1 MSGLE
6 EFLTPEVT
14 GVAVALLVTLAVG
27 GVIFSI
33 FAPTLS
39 GTKRRDQRM
48 EAVAARPQSEKQ
60 RKAIRDNDRRK
71 KSIQDQLKD
80 FEERQRARHDK
91 QHKVN
96 LKTKMDQAGL
106 DWEMKH
112 FIIFSVVC
120 GLIFTVIGFIASSGN
135 LLITFALTFAGCLGF
150 PRWYVGNKRK
160 RRFNAFLDEL
170 PNGVDI
176 IVRGVKAGLPL
187 GDCIKVVA
195 REARE
200 PVATEFRK
208 ITETQ
213 VMGVSLAEAVAR
225 LPDRVPVA
233 EANFFAI
240 VVAIQQKA
248 GGGLAEALGNLA
260 KVLRGRKAMKRKIKA
275 LSAEAKSS
283 AGIIG
288 AMPFGVGGIMFL
300 IAPDYIM
307 TLFNTTTG
315 NIIIAGCLFWMFLGV
330 MVMRQMINFDF

>member
-6 EFLTPEVT
+6 EFLTPQIT
-14 GVAVALLVTLAVG
+14 GLAVAVLVMLAVG
-27 GVIFSI
+27 GIIYSLFQP
-33 FAPTLS
+33 ALS

-48 EAVAARPQSEKQ
+48 QAVAARPQSEKQ
-60 RKAIRDNDRRK
+60 RKAMRDVDRRK
-71 KSIQDQLKD
+71 RSIQDQLKE
-80 FEERQRARHDK
+80 FEERQRAK
-91 QHKVN
+91 QHKQQKVS
-96 LKTKMDQAGL
+96 LKVRMEQAGL
-106 DWEMKH
+106 EWEMKH
-112 FIIFSVVC
+112 FVIFSIIS
-120 GLIFTVIGFIASSGN
+120 GLIFFVLGLILGGN
-135 LLITFALTFAGCLGF
+135 LMIALAFTFAGSFGF

-213 VMGVSLAEAVAR
+213 VMGISLGEAVAR

-248 GGGLAEALGNLA
+248 GGGLAEALGNLSR
-260 KVLRGRKAMKRKIKA
+260 VLRGRKAMKRKIKA

-283 AGIIG
+283 AAIIG
-288 AMPFGVGGIMFL
+288 AMPFGVGGIMFF

-307 TLFNTTTG
+307 TLFTTTTG
-315 NIIIAGCLFWMFLGV
+315 NIIIAGCLFWMFIGI

>member
-6 EFLTPEVT
+6 EFLTPEIT
-14 GVAVALLVTLAVG
+14 GLAVAALVMLAVG
-27 GVIFSI
+27 GIIYSLFQP
-33 FAPTLS
+33 ALS
-39 GTKRRDQRM
+39 GSKRRDQRVN
-48 EAVAARPQSEKQ
+48 AVAARPQSENQ
-60 RKAIRDNDRRK
+60 RKALRDVDRRK
-71 KSIQDQLKD
+71 RSIQDQLKE
-80 FEERQRARHDK
+80 FEVRQKAKQDK
-91 QHKVN
+91 QQKVS
-96 LKTKMDQAGL
+96 LKVKIEQAGL
-106 DWEMKH
+106 AWETHH
-112 FIIFSVVC
+112 FVIFSIVAGLVFLIL
-120 GLIFTVIGFIASSGN
+120 GLIFSGN
-135 LLITFALTFAGCLGF
+135 LLIAAAFGFAGTLGF
-150 PRWYVGNKRK
+150 PRWYVSSKRK

-187 GDCIKVVA
+187 SDCIKVVA

-213 VMGVSLAEAVAR
+213 IMGISLAEAVGK
-225 LPDRVPVA
+225 LPERVPLA

-248 GGGLAEALGNLA
+248 GGGLAEALNNLS

-288 AMPFGVGGIMFL
+288 SLPFFVGGIMYL
-300 IAPDYIM
+300 ISPNYILV
-307 TLFNTTTG
+307 LFETTAG
-315 NIIIAGCLFWMFLGV
+315 NIIIAGCLFWMFCGI
-330 MVMRQMINFDF
+330 MVMRAMINFDF

>member
-6 EFLTPEVT
+6 EFLTPEIT
-14 GVAVALLVTLAVG
+14 GLAVAALVMLAVG
-27 GVIFSI
+27 GIIFSL
-33 FAPTLS
+33 FQPALS
-39 GTKRRDQRM
+39 GSKRRDQRVN
-48 EAVAARPQSEKQ
+48 AVAARPQSENQ
-60 RKAIRDNDRRK
+60 RKALRDVDRRK
-71 KSIQDQLKD
+71 RSIQDQLKE
-80 FEERQRARHDK
+80 FEVRQKAKQDK
-91 QHKVN
+91 QQKVS
-96 LKTKMDQAGL
+96 LKVKIEQAGL
-106 DWEMKH
+106 AWETHH
-112 FIIFSVVC
+112 FVIFSIVAGLVFLIL
-120 GLIFTVIGFIASSGN
+120 GLIFSGN
-135 LLITFALTFAGCLGF
+135 LLIAAAFGFAGTLGF
-150 PRWYVGNKRK
+150 PRWYVSSKRK

-187 GDCIKVVA
+187 SDCIKVVA

-213 VMGVSLAEAVAR
+213 IMGISLAEAVGK
-225 LPDRVPVA
+225 LPERVPLA

-248 GGGLAEALGNLA
+248 GGGLAEALNNLS

-288 AMPFGVGGIMFL
+288 SLPFFVGGIMYL
-300 IAPDYIM
+300 ISPNYILV
-307 TLFNTTTG
+307 LFETTAG
-315 NIIIAGCLFWMFLGV
+315 NIIIAGCLFWMFCGI
-330 MVMRQMINFDF
+330 MVMRAMINFDF

>member
-1 MSGLE
+1 MAGLE
-6 EFLTPEVT
+6 DFLTPEIT
-14 GVAVALLVTLAVG
+14 GLAVAVLVMLAVG

-48 EAVAARPQSEKQ
+48 QAVAARPQNEKQ
-60 RKAIRDNDRRK
+60 RKALRDVDRRK

-80 FEERQRARHDK
+80 FEERQKAKQDK
-91 QHKVN
+91 QQKIS
-96 LKTKMDQAGL
+96 LKTRIEQAGL
-106 DWEMKH
+106 QWEMKH
-112 FIIFSVVC
+112 FVIFSAICGVV
-120 GLIFTVIGFIASSGN
+120 FFVFGFLLSGN
-135 LLITFALTFAGCLGF
+135 LLIGAAFCFAGSLGF
-150 PRWYVGNKRK
+150 PRWYVSSKRK
-160 RRFNAFLDEL
+160 RRFNAFLEEL

-195 REARE
+195 KEARE
-200 PVATEFRK
+200 PVASEFRK
-208 ITETQ
+208 ITESQ
-213 VMGVSLAEAVAR
+213 VMGISLAEAVAR

-248 GGGLAEALGNLA
+248 GGGLAEALGNLSR
-260 KVLRGRKAMKRKIKA
+260 VLRGRKAMKGKIKA

-288 AMPFGVGGIMFL
+288 AMPFGVGTIMFF

-307 TLFNTTTG
+307 ILFNTTPG
-315 NIIIAGCLFWMFLGV
+315 NLIIAGGLFWMFIGI

>member
-1 MSGLE
+1 MSGIE
-6 EFLTPEVT
+6 EFLTPEIT
-14 GVAVALLVTLAVG
+14 GLAVAALVMLAVG
-27 GVIFSI
+27 GIIFSI

-48 EAVAARPQSEKQ
+48 QAVAARPQSEKQ
-60 RKAIRDNDRRK
+60 RKALRDVDRRK
-71 KSIQDQLKD
+71 RSIQDQLKE
-80 FEERQRARHDK
+80 FEDRQRAKQDK
-91 QHKVN
+91 QQKVS
-96 LKTKMDQAGL
+96 LKIRMEQAGL
-106 DWEMKH
+106 EWEMKH

-120 GLIFTVIGFIASSGN
+120 CLIFLLVGLIVSSGN
-135 LLITFALTFAGCLGF
+135 LWITFALGFTGLFGF
-150 PRWYVGNKRK
+150 PRWYVNGKRK

-213 VMGVSLAEAVAR
+213 VMGISLAEAVQK
-225 LPDRVPVA
+225 LPDRMPLA

-248 GGGLAEALGNLA
+248 GGGLAEALGNLSR
-260 KVLRGRKAMKRKIKA
+260 VLRGRKAMKRKIRA

-283 AGIIG
+283 AAIIG
-288 AMPFGVGGIMFL
+288 AMPFGVGGIMFF

-315 NIIIAGCLFWMFLGV
+315 NIIIAGCLFWMFIGV

>member
-6 EFLTPEVT
+6 EFLTPEIT
-14 GVAVALLVTLAVG
+14 GIAVAFLVMLAVG
-27 GVIFSI
+27 GIIYSI

-39 GTKRRDQRM
+39 GTKRRDKRM
-48 EAVAARPQSEKQ
+48 QAVAARPQNEKQ
-60 RKAIRDNDRRK
+60 RKALRDVDRRK
-71 KSIQDQLKD
+71 RSIQDQLKD
-80 FEERQRARHDK
+80 FEERQKAKQDK
-91 QHKVN
+91 QQKIS
-96 LKTKMDQAGL
+96 LKMRMEQAGL
-106 DWEMKH
+106 SWEMQH
-112 FIIFSVVC
+112 FVIFSIIAGFVFTLV
-120 GLIFTVIGFIASSGN
+120 GLLASGN
-135 LLITFALTFAGCLGF
+135 LLIAAAFGFAGTLGF
-150 PRWYVGNKRK
+150 PRWYISSRRK

-187 GDCIKVVA
+187 SDCIKVVA

-213 VMGVSLAEAVAR
+213 VMGISLAEAVAK
-225 LPDRVPVA
+225 LPDRVPLA

-240 VVAIQQKA
+240 VVAIQQRA
-248 GGGLAEALGNLA
+248 GGGLAEALNNLS

-288 AMPFGVGGIMFL
+288 SLPFFVGGIMYF

-307 TLFNTTTG
+307 ILFNTTPG
-315 NIIIAGCLFWMFLGV
+315 NIIVAGGLFWMFVGI

>member
-6 EFLTPEVT
+6 EFLTPQVT
-14 GVAVALLVTLAVG
+14 GIAVAGLVMLAVA
-27 GVIFSI
+27 GVIFSL
-33 FAPTLS
+33 FAPSLS

-48 EAVAARPQSEKQ
+48 QAVAARPQTEKQ
-60 RKAIRDNDRRK
+60 RKLIRDDDRRK

-80 FEERQRARHDK
+80 FEERQKAKHDR
-91 QHKVN
+91 QQKVP
-96 LKTKMDQAGL
+96 LKVKMEQAGL
-106 DWEMKH
+106 GWEMKH
-112 FIIFSVVC
+112 FVIFSIVSC
-120 GLIFTVIGFIASSGN
+120 LIFLVIGFLASGN
-135 LLITFALTFAGCLGF
+135 IWITFAAGFAGALGF

-160 RRFNAFLDEL
+160 RRFNRFLEEL

-195 REARE
+195 RESRE

-213 VMGVSLAEAVAR
+213 IMGVSLAEAVAKM
-225 LPDRVPVA
+225 PERVPLA

-248 GGGLAEALGNLA
+248 GGGLAEALGNLS
-260 KVLRGRKAMKRKIKA
+260 KVLRGRKALKGKIKA
-275 LSAEAKSS
+275 LSSEAKSS
-283 AGIIG
+283 AMIIG
-288 AMPFGVGGIMFL
+288 AMPFGVGGIIFL

-307 TLFNTTTG
+307 MLFNTTAG
-315 NIIIAGCLFWMFLGV
+315 NIIIAGCLFWMFIGV
-330 MVMRQMINFDF
+330 MVMRHMINFDF